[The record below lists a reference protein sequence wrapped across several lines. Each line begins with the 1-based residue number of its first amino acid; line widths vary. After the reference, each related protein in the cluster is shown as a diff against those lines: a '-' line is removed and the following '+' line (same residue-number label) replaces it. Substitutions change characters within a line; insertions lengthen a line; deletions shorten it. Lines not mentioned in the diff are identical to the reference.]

1 MRRGLRC
8 SAMLAVTLCGAL
20 CGALATT
27 TAVADTTAA
36 ADTISIAEQAQ
47 ADYDR
52 GMSLRATDPAASL
65 SAFQESAQKW
75 QRVVDSGASNGA
87 LHFNLGNA
95 HAQSGD
101 VGRAIASYLRAE
113 RSMPG
118 NPDLEQNL
126 KQARSRVQH
135 AFARGGGTLLVDS
148 VARWWHVMPLGMREA
163 VAWLSWTVF
172 WAALLAWLLVPRLVT
187 GTPAR
192 DAARKLTLAGS
203 LVLWFIF
210 GGTLVADQV
219 LSTVRPLGVLVDP
232 AVQLRKGNGDGFDPA
247 FAETLSPGVEFGIL
261 EERPGWWRI
270 ELPDGRSGWIK
281 DSQATR
287 V

>member
-1 MRRGLRC
+1 MRRALHSTAVL
-8 SAMLAVTLCGAL
+8 SALLCAAL
-20 CGALATT
+20 CAGLALTNAAIAEAT
-27 TAVADTTAA
+27 ASDPLA
-36 ADTISIAEQAQ
+36 IAEQAQ

-52 GMSLRATDPAASL
+52 GMSLRATDSATSL
-65 SAFQESAQKW
+65 SAFQESARKW
-75 QRVVDSGASNGA
+75 QRVIDSGASNGA

-192 DAARKLTLAGS
+192 DAARKLTLVGS
-203 LVLWFIF
+203 LLLWFIF
-210 GGTLVADQV
+210 GGTLIADQV
-219 LSTVRPLGVLVDP
+219 LSTVRPLGVLVEP

-281 DSQATR
+281 HSQATR